1 MSQMEKYSTA
11 PSKEKTLTVRTNNV
25 LRNKR
30 NIPGNSVNQHYELEE
45 ANALI
50 AEDEIGQQNENL

>member
-1 MSQMEKYSTA
+1 MSKMDEYSTKA
-11 PSKEKTLTVRTNNV
+11 SKKETLTVRTNNV

-30 NIPGNSVNQHYELEE
+30 NIPGDSVEQHYELEE
-45 ANALI
+45 ANAVI